1 MTLKEEWED
10 LLKRTFID
18 EWKTIVKKAWS
29 IRFIVAA
36 FVMSSGE
43 ALLPYFY
50 DDFPRGIFAGL
61 TVFFTGGAFVARLMA
76 QQGVNDAAKD

>member
-1 MTLKEEWED
+1 MTLHK
-10 LLKRTFID
+10 

-29 IRFIVAA
+29 VRFLVAA

-43 ALLPYFY
+43 ALLPYFF
-50 DDFPRGIFAGL
+50 DEFPRGAFAGL

-76 QQGVNDAAKD
+76 QKDVGDA